1 MHVTN
6 WETFFA
12 AEVAASAAL
21 VGLIFV
27 GLSINL
33 TRILSIPRLPNRALQ
48 SLIVLL
54 TILIV
59 SSLVLV
65 PGQSALLLGIELLV
79 TGLSTWTVVTVLSV
93 NILRGSNAQYRRV
106 HVVNLL
112 LNQVAMLPYL
122 IAGISLLL
130 GDEGG
135 LYWVVPAII
144 FSLIKAIADAWVLL
158 VEINR

>member
-1 MHVTN
+1 MQS
-6 WETFFA
+6 ERDRI
-12 AEVAASAAL
+12 EV
-21 VGLIFV
+21 
-27 GLSINL
+27 
-33 TRILSIPRLPNRALQ
+33 
-48 SLIVLL
+48 
-54 TILIV
+54 
-59 SSLVLV
+59 
-65 PGQSALLLGIELLV
+65 LV
-79 TGLSTWTVVTVLSV
+79 TGLSTGTVVTVLSV